1 MIMILACVLLV
12 GVSDVVGMS
21 LVNMNTAFGI
31 RYTLRF
37 AAWGMYRIFD
47 AHNT

>member
-21 LVNMNTAFGI
+21 LVNMNTALGI
-31 RYTLRF
+31 RCT
-37 AAWGMYRIFD
+37 AWGMYRIVD
-47 AHNT
+47 VHNT